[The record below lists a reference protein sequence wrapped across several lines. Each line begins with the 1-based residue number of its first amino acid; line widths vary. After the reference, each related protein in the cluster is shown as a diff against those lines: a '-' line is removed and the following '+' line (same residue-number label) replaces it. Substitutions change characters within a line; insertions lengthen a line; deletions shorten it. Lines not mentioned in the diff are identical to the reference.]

1 MSSLQDAFYATVH
14 DYPGGC
20 ESLAPRMGTTPA
32 VLRNKANP
40 HSTANIPSLQDADRV
55 MALTGD
61 YRILHTLCSN
71 HGHVAIRVDAQGD
84 SGDLAVL
91 ELVTHVWAA
100 NGNVGA
106 AVDATLADGRV
117 DVREL
122 KAVRAAIYRT
132 QQAMLSMLAR
142 LEEMAEPET
151 EGR

>member
-1 MSSLQDAFYATVH
+1 MSLQDAFYATVH

-20 ESLAPRMGTTPA
+20 ESLAPRMDTTPA

-40 HSTANIPSLQDADRV
+40 NNTVNVVTLRDVDRA

-61 YRILHTLCSN
+61 YRVLHALAAN
-71 HGHVAIRVDAQGD
+71 HGHVAVRIDAHGT
-84 SGDLAVL
+84 SGDMAVL
-91 ELVTHVWAA
+91 ELVTQVWAA

-117 DVREL
+117 EVREL

-142 LEEMAEPET
+142 LEEMAEPAT
-151 EGR
+151 EAV

>member
-1 MSSLQDAFYATVH
+1 MSLQDAFYRTVH

-20 ESLAPRMGTTPA
+20 ESLAPRMSLSAA

-40 HSTANIPSLQDADRV
+40 NNTANVVTLRDADQA
-55 MALTGD
+55 MALSGD
-61 YRILHTLCSN
+61 FRVLHELAAN
-71 HGHVAIRVDAQGD
+71 HSHIAIRVDATGD

-106 AVDATLADGRV
+106 AVEATLADGKV
-117 DVREL
+117 ELREL
-122 KAVRAAIYRT
+122 KNVRAAIYRT

-142 LEEMAEPET
+142 LEEMAQPE
-151 EGR
+151 GKGVQ